1 MLTIAGLCAG
11 YGGAP
16 VLQDVSLSVAPG
28 ELVALLGRNGA
39 GRSTLARAVMGLL
52 PAQGSVRWQGQ
63 ELLGLPTYRI
73 ARLGVGYVPETRD
86 VFTHLTVAQ
95 HLLLGQTPGRT
106 QQRWTAHDVWRSF
119 AQLQAR
125 RHVRA
130 GVLSGGEQQMLSLSR
145 ALMGNPDL
153 LLVDEPAEGLA
164 PPLVAQV
171 QQVLQTL
178 CRQGVAVLLI
188 EQRGQL
194 ASALAARCVVLGR
207 GQVVFDGTPQ
217 VLAQAEPIRQQWLP

>member
-1 MLTIAGLCAG
+1 VLTIAGLCAG